1 VSSPVDAPVEL
12 ASAGVEPVPRD
23 LGRLVG
29 RRAADWLPAIL
40 VLVLGIAAWQLLVRG
55 LNVQRFLL
63 PAPSAI
69 AGTLWDNRSQLW
81 HAGLYTFSEAFGGWV
96 VGSAL
101 AVASAV
107 VMSRFRRLGRA
118 LMPFAI
124 AANAVPIIAFAPI
137 TNQWFGP
144 LEKTSKMAIAG
155 ILVFFPV
162 MVNTTKGLTSV
173 RPSSLELMRSYAAS
187 EITIYRR
194 VRFPNA
200 LPYLFAALK
209 VATVLAMIGAVV
221 GEYFLSSELALGF
234 QIKNSA
240 ALFQFEQ
247 AWAAITVAS
256 LFGIAFYLAVAIA
269 ERLLMGWHVSTRG
282 GAE

>member
-1 VSSPVDAPVEL
+1 
-12 ASAGVEPVPRD
+12 
-23 LGRLVG
+23 
-29 RRAADWLPAIL
+29 
-40 VLVLGIAAWQLLVRG
+40 
-55 LNVQRFLL
+55 
-63 PAPSAI
+63 
-69 AGTLWDNRSQLW
+69 
-81 HAGLYTFSEAFGGWV
+81 
-96 VGSAL
+96 
-101 AVASAV
+101 

-144 LEKTSKMAIAG
+144 LEKTSKMAIAA

-162 MVNTTKGLTSV
+162 MVNTTRGLTSV

-234 QIKNSA
+234 QIKNAA